1 MCRLLL
7 WWKFSLKPKFVLYL
21 ISWMIRFQFK
31 WFACDFFDTFYFPFS
46 SHVAINFRGLDDVTT
61 DGLQF
66 VCQWKWRVDIKV
78 LLQFIHITIVS
89 LNLRFPY
96 INELLTGGTLNFPKP
111 LQAIAN
117 IELEVHSILIWIP
130 CLQSIVKERYLI
142 SPDHGSTLSG
152 LFSLTSSKYYL
163 FYG

>member
-7 WWKFSLKPKFVLYL
+7 WWKFSLIRKFVIY
-21 ISWMIRFQFK
+21 IIAWMIRFQFK

-46 SHVAINFRGLDDVTT
+46 SHEAINFRGPDDVTT

-89 LNLRFPY
+89 QSALPLYQRAANWRY
-96 INELLTGGTLNFPKP
+96 TKFPKTSP
-111 LQAIAN
+111 SSRKNLAWSPC
-117 IELEVHSILIWIP
+117 HTIWIP

-142 SPDHGSTLSG
+142 SPEHGPTLSG
-152 LFSLTSSKYYL
+152 LFSLTSSKYYML
-163 FYG
+163 FG